1 MTSFDESGWLWL
13 TIWLSTLSCCYA
25 DHSQLSQAL
34 LLTEVESFRSVS
46 NKTAP
51 HWFMCFIKN
60 KLSCIL
66 CSFDVI
72 LYFHCQYFISS
83 WNQISFLYLEWFQM
97 FVIDTVLYMYIWNLL
112 ADIYETPCLNVIP
125 TEDLQIVML
134 CNYVPSALPCE
145 LLNLI

>member
-1 MTSFDESGWLWL
+1 MWL
-13 TIWLSTLSCCYA
+13 TIWLSALSCCYA

-34 LLTEVESFRSVS
+34 FLTEVESFRSVS
-46 NKTAP
+46 NKTAL

-72 LYFHCQYFISS
+72 LYFHCWYFISS
-83 WNQISFLYLEWFQM
+83 WNQVSFLYLEWFQM
-97 FVIDTVLYMYIWNLL
+97 FVIDTVLYICTFETLL
-112 ADIYETPCLNVIP
+112 ADIYETPSLNVIP

-134 CNYVPSALPCE
+134 RNYVPSALPCE